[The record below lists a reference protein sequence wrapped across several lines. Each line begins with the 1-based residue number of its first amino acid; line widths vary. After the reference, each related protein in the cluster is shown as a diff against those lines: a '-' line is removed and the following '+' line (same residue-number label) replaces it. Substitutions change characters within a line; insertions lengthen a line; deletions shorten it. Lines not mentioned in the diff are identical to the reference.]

1 MGGMG
6 VMVLESYNDCDYDN
20 FDNFDNETVYMLNS
34 MEDLTLSFIT
44 TNVIVI
50 DASDKKNV
58 NSYCHYQT
66 NYLIRYQTPHNWL
79 TYYYYV
85 QIQVIS
91 MEFCSLSIEY
101 VIVVME

>member
-6 VMVLESYNDCDYDN
+6 VMVLENYDFYIL

-50 DASDKKNV
+50 DVSDKKNV

-85 QIQVIS
+85 QIQVTS